1 MMELRWYQRQ
11 PWKFIVIVVLLC
23 AAPASG
29 FVIFGLLMILYW
41 QDFFPPPIPA
51 EYLTFNGRENPDLY
65 RLKRRIRRRL
75 FLGDVWG
82 WMAVFAFGGAIPAAY
97 RFGEGDGAL
106 VILFGGWFLATVF
119 VMLLVSMRGL
129 IPYLIAEYEYRMR
142 YEYRMSESPYTVADN
157 IPPSL
162 TISGNDSPPDSP
174 EK

>member
-51 EYLTFNGRENPDLY
+51 EYLTFNGREKPDLY

-75 FLGDVWG
+75 FLADVWG

-129 IPYLIAEYEYRMR
+129 IPYLIAEYEYRM
-142 YEYRMSESPYTVADN
+142 SESPYTVADN

>member
-1 MMELRWYQRQ
+1 MELRWYQRQ

-41 QDFFPPPIPA
+41 QDFFPPPIQA
-51 EYLTFNGRENPDLY
+51 EYLTFNGYEKPDLY

-75 FLGDVWG
+75 FLADVWG

-129 IPYLIAEYEYRMR
+129 IPYLIAEYEYRM
-142 YEYRMSESPYTVADN
+142 SESPYTVADN

>member
-29 FVIFGLLMILYW
+29 FVIFGLLMFMYW

-51 EYLTFNGRENPDLY
+51 EYLTFDGYEKPDLY

-75 FLGDVWG
+75 FLADVWG
-82 WMAVFAFGGAIPAAY
+82 WMAVFAFGGAIPAA
-97 RFGEGDGAL
+97 FCIGKQHPGTDVGIA
-106 VILFGGWFLATVF
+106 ILFGGWFLATVF

-129 IPYLIAEYEYRMR
+129 IPYLIAEYEYRM
-142 YEYRMSESPYTVADN
+142 SESPYTVADN

>member
-29 FVIFGLLMILYW
+29 FVIFGLLMFMYW

-51 EYLTFNGRENPDLY
+51 EYLTFDGYENPDLY

-75 FLGDVWG
+75 FLADVWG

-129 IPYLIAEYEYRMR
+129 IPYLIAEYEYRM
-142 YEYRMSESPYTVADN
+142 SESPYTVADN